1 MSELTNR
8 YVIGHL
14 DWNSRFRFG
23 AGLIV
28 AALLFGSIGMLTLRP
43 WDPYGAISL
52 QLVDNSF
59 VFLLRVVGLL
69 LAAGVFAAILMDA
82 RLALFGTFAA
92 CIGMAIP
99 ILKTAG
105 MDYVMVR
112 QQAEKAMEHP
122 KDFWGFMVLEILAWT
137 VVLVV
142 LVAGT
147 LFTEQWLKKGNEL
160 PVEEPADTNRSKTKE
175 AAGYAWLKG
184 LAGTAITVILGLF
197 LIALFAASIR
207 KGQVVFACAA
217 GFFLAAL
224 VAEQIAENDHPIW
237 QVAAVPLVAF
247 IAYVYTWQFHPER
260 PPGLEAILNIAPNN
274 LARILPVEYIFIGTI
289 GAIFGNWTSHRIR
302 YGKDHETTSEK

>member
-8 YVIGHL
+8 YIIGHL
-14 DWNSRFRFG
+14 DWNSRARFA

-28 AALLFGSIGMLTLRP
+28 ALALFGSVGMLTLRP
-43 WDPYGAISL
+43 WDPFGAISL
-52 QLVDNSF
+52 QLVDNGV
-59 VFLLRVVGLL
+59 VFLLRVIGLL

-92 CIGMAIP
+92 CVGMAWP

-112 QQAEKAMEHP
+112 QQADRAMVHP
-122 KDFWGFMVLEILAWT
+122 KDFWGYMVLEILAWT
-137 VVLVV
+137 VVLAV

-147 LFTEQWLKKGNEL
+147 LFTEQWLKRGSSPTPEA
-160 PVEEPADTNRSKTKE
+160 PADPSRTQKKDSATL
-175 AAGYAWLKG
+175 AWLKG
-184 LAGTAITVILGLF
+184 LAGTAITVVLGLF

-217 GFFLAAL
+217 GFFVAAL
-224 VAEQIAENDHPIW
+224 VAEQIAENDHPVW

-247 IAYVYTWQFHPER
+247 IAYVYTWQFRPER
-260 PPGLEAILNIAPNN
+260 PPGLEALLNIAPNS
-274 LARILPVEYIFIGTI
+274 LARVLPVEYIFIGAI

-302 YGKDHETTSEK
+302 YSKSQ